1 MRKQAIQKP
10 IQLKELAAIR
20 NRSCIPSV
28 IEYID
33 SKTQVTVSCI
43 KIQERSLLKYKQIL
57 RTFENKNMQSI
68 IQWHRIICNYASCL

>member
-20 NRSCIPSV
+20 NRACVPSV

-33 SKTQVTVSCI
+33 SRTKVTVSCN
-43 KIQERSLLKYKQIL
+43 KIQEGSLLKYKQIL

-68 IQWHRIICNYASCL
+68 IQWHRIICNYESCL

>member
-43 KIQERSLLKYKQIL
+43 KIQEGKPVEIQTNS
-57 RTFENKNMQSI
+57 KNI
-68 IQWHRIICNYASCL
+68 